1 LALSI
6 SADGLCCL
14 SRCDP
19 RIVALI
25 LYQEKGKGK
34 RRRKKVIS
42 SSGGNRTE
50 WSQDPVPII
59 GWGGAKEAKRRLLE
73 RLLET
78 LFFFFFFSD

>member
-1 LALSI
+1 MGCVVYLDAT
-6 SADGLCCL
+6 
-14 SRCDP
+14 R
-19 RIVALI
+19 RVARLI
-25 LYQEKGKGK
+25 LYQGK
-34 RRRKKVIS
+34 RRRSKKRVIS

-78 LFFFFFFSD
+78 LFFFFSD